1 MNKLLSSLT
10 LLLVLGGTAHAST
23 PPRVLTEEGR
33 LAGADGTPSTGAAT
47 LTFAVY
53 DAPTGGTALW
63 SETQTVTL
71 GADGYFAAQLGLGQP
86 LPAEAF
92 DGPTRYLG
100 IRVDGEAEMTP
111 RQVVS
116 SVPYALLAGDVSGDI
131 HPTSIVVNGQ
141 TIVDA
146 QGNWVGPTTG
156 LQGPQGP
163 QGETGP
169 SGVVAA
175 PGFSGSFTTVSL
187 PPGILTPVGP
197 STTFVATAGQTI
209 SFTARLSVNAL
220 NNVNVQL
227 VPCAHPDANVYSSY
241 ALSNGSSA
249 HTIVDSFTVTN
260 SGSITLGVCANNG
273 TISPIVITSGSV
285 SGLAIVTN

>member
-71 GADGYFAAQLGLGQP
+71 GAGGYFAAQLGLGLP

-131 HPTSIVVNGQ
+131 HPTSIAVNGQ

-146 QGNWVGPTTG
+146 QGNWVEPTTG

-163 QGETGP
+163 QGRVIP
-169 SGVVAA
+169 KQRNVYS
-175 PGFSGSFTTVSL
+175 
-187 PPGILTPVGP
+187 I
-197 STTFVATAGQTI
+197 
-209 SFTARLSVNAL
+209 TARLPIEADGRPRYRIRSETEKVER
-220 NNVNVQL
+220 VVTEEQISQL
-227 VPCAHPDANVYSSY
+227 
-241 ALSNGSSA
+241 G
-249 HTIVDSFTVTN
+249 
-260 SGSITLGVCANNG
+260 
-273 TISPIVITSGSV
+273 
-285 SGLAIVTN
+285 